1 MVRRSSAGINHVNE
15 EPKPTGSV
23 ASGRAGEERT
33 ETVCS
38 RGQAARVVRVRQ
50 RAQLADSQIVSVRK
64 KMLEICHCIKGFPLK
79 AAAARAGPITGGRK
93 GNQLTKFS
101 STKWEDRGTCAS
113 SLRLAPRWRETKI
126 NLVLL
131 PGYYRLGISQR
142 AFSKA
147 SIDVLVP
154 YSTGTVIVAATSILY
169 GERRIYM

>member
-1 MVRRSSAGINHVNE
+1 MGGV
-15 EPKPTGSV
+15 PKPKSPPFMVLGCRLCGFRGV
-23 ASGRAGEERT
+23 APTNSFRNA
-33 ETVCS
+33 
-38 RGQAARVVRVRQ
+38 
-50 RAQLADSQIVSVRK
+50 SQIVRLAHDNQIASVRK
-64 KMLEICHCIKGFPLK
+64 KMLEICHCIKDFP
-79 AAAARAGPITGGRK
+79 AEGCSCPCRSITGGRK

-131 PGYYRLGISQR
+131 PGYYRPGISQQ

>member
-1 MVRRSSAGINHVNE
+1 M
-15 EPKPTGSV
+15 

-38 RGQAARVVRVRQ
+38 RGQAARMVQVCQ

-64 KMLEICHCIKGFPLK
+64 KMLKICHCIKRYPADGYSCPC
-79 AAAARAGPITGGRK
+79 RSITGGRK

-131 PGYYRLGISQR
+131 PGYYQPGISQQ